1 MKLQKILYD
10 TDNAVIDSFNKRSD
24 TCVSHFNVKCKILF
38 M

>member
-10 TDNAVIDSFNKRSD
+10 IDNAVIESFNERSD
-24 TCVSHFNVKCKILF
+24 ICANHFNVKREILF